1 MRFTANEADLT
12 AAALL
17 ILSPGNSLLLP
28 LVPIW
33 PSAKPFQHTKWQK
46 LFFSPQKCLGVYT
59 RAELHVNVHIE
70 RFLHSIVTEAAE
82 FGVRRAL
89 ELAQR
94 RIWQQEPEVRSSYAA
109 SDKLLALG

>member
-1 MRFTANEADLT
+1 MWFTANEADLT

-28 LVPIW
+28 LVPVW
-33 PSAKPFQHTKWQK
+33 PCTKPFQHTSGRKI
-46 LFFSPQKCLGVYT
+46 FFFPQKCLGVYT
-59 RAELHVNVHIE
+59 GAELHVNVHIE

-89 ELAQR
+89 KLAQR
-94 RIWQQEPEVRSSYAA
+94 RMWQQEPEVRSSYAA
-109 SDKLLALG
+109 SDKQLALG